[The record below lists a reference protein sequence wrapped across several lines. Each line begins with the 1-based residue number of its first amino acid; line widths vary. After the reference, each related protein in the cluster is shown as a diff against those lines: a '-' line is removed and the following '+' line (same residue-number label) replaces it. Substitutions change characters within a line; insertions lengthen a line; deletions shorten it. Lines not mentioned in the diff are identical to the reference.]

1 MLLCWSTRLGWQLR
15 LRVRLPDYPG
25 SLEGLTAV
33 IAKASANIVETS
45 YNRAHYGVGLN
56 EAALDVT
63 METRGREHASELLA
77 ALSGSRYEF
86 SVIE

>member
-1 MLLCWSTRLGWQLR
+1 
-15 LRVRLPDYPG
+15 
-25 SLEGLTAV
+25 
-33 IAKASANIVETS
+33 
-45 YNRAHYGVGLN
+45 
-56 EAALDVT
+56 LDVT